1 MDVRRETRFRV
12 ASEASTESGEEEID
26 VFFPR
31 RPAGEEGF
39 VGPKKRRVFL
49 LSSSSKP
56 SASKPPPFKALDVV
70 VCVVVV
76 VASRVIFLSF
86 SSEGKENSKIFL
98 RVRAF
103 PKNGANET
111 LKNNVA
117 VLLSLFTHAFL
128 LFT

>member
-26 VFFPR
+26 VFFLAGQRER
-31 RPAGEEGF
+31 RDLYDLKNDAF
-39 VGPKKRRVFL
+39 FL

-76 VASRVIFLSF
+76 VASRIIFLSF
-86 SSEGKENSKIFL
+86 SSEEKKIQKFPSRSSFSQKWSK
-98 RVRAF
+98 
-103 PKNGANET
+103 
-111 LKNNVA
+111 
-117 VLLSLFTHAFL
+117 
-128 LFT
+128 